1 MLGNEDTV
9 LEVMGKFSN
18 NWILWAE
25 RREVDEITI
34 QVKRERVILT
44 EMPWQHAISVTK
56 AKIITWCPNQTQT
69 LRALCAFRWTPALI
83 LQEIE
88 FVFVL
93 WILKRDTV
101 FNKTLGEACST
112 YYSINITFAFGNP

>member
-9 LEVMGKFSN
+9 LEVMGKFLN

-56 AKIITWCPNQTQT
+56 AK
-69 LRALCAFRWTPALI
+69 
-83 LQEIE
+83 
-88 FVFVL
+88 
-93 WILKRDTV
+93 
-101 FNKTLGEACST
+101 
-112 YYSINITFAFGNP
+112 